1 MGGNGRDRQRLVTA
15 SRGDEGS
22 FGGVAKMSRGGLGSI
37 GEGRAETTRTCATG
51 RTAAMES
58 IAEAILT

>member
-1 MGGNGRDRQRLVTA
+1 
-15 SRGDEGS
+15 
-22 FGGVAKMSRGGLGSI
+22 MSRGGLGSI
-37 GEGRAETTRTCATG
+37 GRRAETARTCATG